1 MFLFIVAPYDLIGHK
16 RQFMLDLSLE
26 MRSLGFTS
34 SQLHGLSTGGLFP
47 IIRHVCV
54 THVGRRAFK
63 MQLSV
68 RLESSSRG
76 GVARLYPLILMLL
89 PDLLK
94 PD

>member
-54 THVGRRAFK
+54 THVGRRACSEFYL
-63 MQLSV
+63 QLNITPFCPN
-68 RLESSSRG
+68 SSKCNCLSDLSLRR
-76 GVARLYPLILMLL
+76 VAE
-89 PDLLK
+89 
-94 PD
+94 